1 MDSDRYRLQIWYGGH
16 VQGVGFRFKAAQ
28 IAKGYDVSGFV
39 RNLDDGRV
47 HLAAVG
53 DPKEVREFVSELS
66 RVMSDFIRS
75 AEIDFF
81 SLQCNILEHF
91 VLKCGHLFISE

>member
-1 MDSDRYRLQIWYGGH
+1 MDSDKYRLQIWYGGH

-28 IAKGYDVSGFV
+28 IAKGYKVSGYV

-53 DPKEVREFVSELS
+53 EKAEVRGFVDELS
-66 RVMSDFIRS
+66 RIMADFIRS
-75 AEIDFF
+75 TDEKEDLTSAKYAGF
-81 SLQCNILEHF
+81 NIEL
-91 VLKCGHLFISE
+91 

>member
-1 MDSDRYRLQIWYGGH
+1 MDSDRYRFQIWYGGH

-75 AEIDFF
+75 ADEKEDKTSAKYAGF
-81 SLQCNILEHF
+81 NIEL
-91 VLKCGHLFISE
+91 

>member
-1 MDSDRYRLQIWYGGH
+1 MDSDRYRLQIWYCGH

-28 IAKGYDVSGFV
+28 IAKGYDVSGGV

-75 AEIDFF
+75 ADEKEDKTSAKYAGF
-81 SLQCNILEHF
+81 NIEL
-91 VLKCGHLFISE
+91 

>member
-53 DPKEVREFVSELS
+53 DPK
-66 RVMSDFIRS
+66 
-75 AEIDFF
+75 
-81 SLQCNILEHF
+81 
-91 VLKCGHLFISE
+91 